1 MGQVAE
7 ILSSPDWANKSAL
20 EKAAA
25 RKDLFSLTLE
35 ENPDFKATVVAA
47 DEPTRQQLKDDWQA
61 KLSASFPTAFKT
73 KGYTFVKEEGT
84 NAYKYPKEREADVPV
99 ADYKTEQVLASITP
113 DSTQGRKL
121 LKEYYDGIKDDPE
134 KVKPF
139 RILMRS
145 RYGNINDI
153 LKTDEIDDENIT
165 KENAPSAL
173 EKGLE
178 IAKQASPMAVRAG
191 GAIVGGMMGG
201 TASSPSAG
209 VSGPVGPAIGFSAG
223 SAAGA
228 AAVEPFAQWL
238 EQRLGQRDRYNVG
251 EGLLNVG
258 LASINPVKVSP
269 GAGALMKLGTR
280 ATEGAL
286 VSGAQNIGQQTLFSD
301 KPFSLAELNTAI
313 GTGVVVGG
321 GIEGL
326 GQLSSKIKAKLIGKN
341 PTELRRSVSEMLADV
356 KLPEAD
362 KEALTAIQKK
372 ITELSPGTS
381 KAVDS
386 ASAIIA
392 AENTVPGKTAADSAE
407 VFAKSDVGLKPIPP
421 DASVKPLG
429 KRYLVMEGIG
439 EPVEQYQVNLPG
451 EERGRTLTA
460 QQLAAE
466 GYAPPA
472 SPDAAAT
479 PDAVRQKYADVFSSS
494 PEGQVPVEIRRPDGT
509 TYPAVVNGYY
519 DLPSGAAASVGR
531 KTDSGWSHGMLREGE
546 EIVSAVPS
554 AEQWPVYQTEEKAKR
569 IFAGSDG
576 FIDPV
581 LQRSLAAGA
590 SGAGGLVYGFG
601 QDPEAPVDERIKKG
615 LTYGILGAGGG
626 YSAGR
631 AFTRFAANATP
642 KTNSSALNKWYTR
655 MKAPDKPA
663 LVERLKN
670 IPNAART
677 ELSTAMATLD
687 KLPAQIAKANSLPI
701 NTPHMPLSRQFE
713 LVNGANGKAL
723 IDAEDYSR
731 GVLEKIGEGEWKDF
745 NVLLATKRTGQRLQ
759 ADAAL
764 AAEKA
769 RINAIPEAQRTPEEV
784 AALAEADNRRRVADE
799 TLESVDNALAGL
811 RAKLGDKRFSELDQ
825 LAAGE
830 FQQQADKALR
840 VLVDSGRMSEA
851 QYGQLKTSNDFYA
864 PFRVL
869 EYAEDFDGA
878 TPRLNPVD
886 TAKKYTQAI
895 TGIDSLDFHLDD
907 PAKVLAE
914 KIYSARV
921 LAEKNIKMNVLA
933 NLADEDASGTV
944 IKKLFNGETAPR
956 GMEAVNYFDK
966 GVPRQLAVAPDVAQ
980 AIKGL
985 NAPATGLV
993 SRFVNAVNKPFRFG
1007 ATAGNVAFQTVNAPA
1022 DAYRQATMSKYGIGA
1037 GKPVMD
1043 TLRYPADFIHALY
1056 SSVLSR
1062 PSTSG
1067 AAGAVAGFYGGYET
1081 GDTTEEK
1088 WRNAAAGAVV
1098 GSVAG
1103 RAGQRGI
1110 RAGVGALRNAGAGQV
1125 ADAIDPTTLY
1135 RDFYQ
1140 SGAAGSTIQDMI
1152 ESVASGRKAP
1162 SARDVAGHGVIRSL
1176 QDFGR
1181 AVEET
1186 TKMMGFKRGIR
1197 IEGIDKLPKQKAYE
1211 KLQEVASEIRNFSGS
1226 PDFAVAGNSI
1236 KDLNAAIVF
1245 LNPRI
1250 QGMVED
1256 GARLFGRDGMQAAG
1270 KAWTLLGATAGV
1282 AAVHLWGRNNAPEN
1296 KADYE
1301 QVSPDEKYRNAM
1313 IPRYDDK
1320 GQPLYFT
1327 NERGEK
1333 VRDYWRIPLR
1343 DTGQSFYQ
1351 MVNAAMDFAES
1362 KDPERVKEFAGNL
1375 AENLSPVNVQGD
1387 TIRERA
1393 ESAISSLGPVGS
1405 VPYMLATGRN
1415 PGLHRDI
1422 MSEQE
1427 TKASPENQFRADT
1440 PEVYKTAASIMP
1452 QWIADP
1458 LRSPMMLQNLTGA
1471 ATGGIISQFTP
1482 PKAATDR
1489 DATATAMQQSPLA
1502 RRFVRSTYVQGEEAP
1517 EAAKEILTQQAD
1529 NKVAD
1534 RRDGQA
1540 IYDKIMGVSPEQR
1553 MEEFSKLAPEDK
1565 GLARAEA
1572 KRRKAQAD
1580 SEHLQAIKEMG
1591 VENGARAKYLSE
1603 YLPTLS
1609 QEERVK
1615 IVNKLKESK
1624 LVSKDVI
1631 KQMRELQ
1638 SAGRN

>member
-7 ILSSPDWANKSAL
+7 ILSSPDWATKSAL

-25 RKDLFSLTLE
+25 RKDLFAITLE
-35 ENPDFKATVVAA
+35 ENPEFKSAVVGA
-47 DEPTRQQLKDDWQA
+47 DEPTRQKLKDDWQA
-61 KLSASFPTAFKT
+61 KLSESFPAAFKT
-73 KGYTFVKEEGT
+73 AGKDVRRVSKGVT
-84 NAYKYPKEREADVPV
+84 EADAEAPV
-99 ADYKTEQVLASITP
+99 YDYMVESVLDRLDPKMRGDGGDSDRLNARAKLLESLTPEQKAAVLPIYVQRHGTKEADKLGDVAALLGEDDTLLDKTIGVAAPMAARTIPTLLASPTRNPKLIAA
-113 DSTQGRKL
+113 SAALGEGIAQGAEQMLGQR
-121 LKEYYDGIKDDPE
+121 DGYSVGEGVLNAAINALNP
-134 KVKPF
+134 VKMNP
-139 RILMRS
+139 
-145 RYGNINDI
+145 
-153 LKTDEIDDENIT
+153 
-165 KENAPSAL
+165 NAGAL
-173 EKGLE
+173 
-178 IAKQASPMAVRAG
+178 VRAG
-191 GAIVGGMMGG
+191 GRALE
-201 TASSPSAG
+201 
-209 VSGPVGPAIGFSAG
+209 
-223 SAAGA
+223 GA
-228 AAVEPFAQWL
+228 AL
-238 EQRLGQRDRYNVG
+238 T
-251 EGLLNVG
+251 
-258 LASINPVKVSP
+258 
-269 GAGALMKLGTR
+269 GT
-280 ATEGAL
+280 
-286 VSGAQNIGQQTLFSD
+286 QNMIEQTLFSD
-301 KPFSLAELNTAI
+301 KPPSLEEFGLSVGI
-313 GTGVVVGG
+313 GSLLGG
-321 GIEGL
+321 GIEGV
-326 GQLSSKIKAKLIGKN
+326 GQLSSKIKARLLGKSADAIKRDLPDLIKKAEG
-341 PTELRRSVSEMLADV
+341 
-356 KLPEAD
+356 AD
-362 KEALTAIQKK
+362 KDALAEIQRRIDEPPASPEVAPPVANAEAA
-372 ITELSPGTS
+372 PAA
-381 KAVDS
+381 AV
-386 ASAIIA
+386 
-392 AENTVPGKTAADSAE
+392 KE
-407 VFAKSDVGLKPIPP
+407 VTIE
-421 DASVKPLG
+421 PLG
-429 KRYLVMEGIG
+429 KKYLVMEGIG
-439 EPVEQYQVNLPG
+439 EPVEQYQVKLPG
-451 EERGRTLTA
+451 EQRGRTMTA

-472 SPDAAAT
+472 SPDAPAA
-479 PDAVRQKYADVFSSS
+479 PDAVRQKYADVFASS

-519 DLPSGAAASVGR
+519 DLPDGAAASVGR
-531 KTDSGWSHGMLREGE
+531 KTDSGWSHGLLKPGE

-554 AEQWPVYQTEEKAKR
+554 AEQWPAFKAEQQAKR
-569 IFAGSDG
+569 IFAGSEG

-590 SGAGGLVYGFG
+590 SGAGGFAYGFG
-601 QDPEAPVDERIKKG
+601 QDPEAPADERIKNG
-615 LTYGILGAGGG
+615 LTYAILGAGGG
-626 YSAGR
+626 YAAGR
-631 AFTRFAANATP
+631 AFTRLAENATP
-642 KTNSSALNKWYTR
+642 KTSSSALNKWYGR
-655 MKAPDKPA
+655 LKKADGPA
-663 LVERLKN
+663 LSEKLKN
-670 IPNAART
+670 VPNSIRR
-677 ELSTAMATLD
+677 ELTTALAPLD
-687 KLPAQIAKANSLPI
+687 KLPAQIAKANNLPI

-731 GVLEKIGEGEWKDF
+731 GVLEKIGEGEWKNF
-745 NVLLATKRTGQRLQ
+745 NVLLAAKRTGQRLQ

-764 AAEKA
+764 AADKA
-769 RINAIPEAQRTPEEV
+769 RISAIPEAQRTPDES
-784 AALAEADNRRRVADE
+784 AIMAQADNRRRVADE
-799 TLESVDNALAGL
+799 TLDSVDNALAGL

-830 FQQQADKALR
+830 FQQQSDKALR

-851 QYGQLKTSNDFYA
+851 QYSQLKTSNDFYA

-878 TPRLNPVD
+878 APRLNPID

-895 TGIDSLDFHLDD
+895 EGIDSLDFHLDD
-907 PAKVLAE
+907 PAKVMAE

-933 NLADEDASGTV
+933 KLADEDASGTV

-956 GMEAVNYFDK
+956 GMETVNYFED

-1007 ATAGNVAFQTVNAPA
+1007 ATAGNVAFQAVNAPA
-1022 DAYRQATMSKYGIGA
+1022 DMFRQATLSKYGIGS

-1081 GDTTEEK
+1081 GETTQEK
-1088 WRNAAAGAVV
+1088 WRNAAAGAVA
-1098 GSVAG
+1098 GGVAG
-1103 RAGQRGI
+1103 RAAQRGV
-1110 RAGVGALRNAGAGQV
+1110 RAGVDALRNAGANQV
-1125 ADAIDPTTLY
+1125 ADAIDPSTLF
-1135 RDFYQ
+1135 REFYQ

-1152 ESVASGRKAP
+1152 ESVAAGRKAP

-1197 IEGIDKLPKQKAYE
+1197 IEGIDKLSKQKAYE
-1211 KLQEVASEIRNFSGS
+1211 KLNEVASEIRNFSGS

-1270 KAWTLLGATAGV
+1270 KAWTLLGSTAGV
-1282 AAVHLWGRNNAPEN
+1282 AAAYLWSRNNAPEN

-1313 IPRYDDK
+1313 IPRYDEK

-1387 TIRERA
+1387 TIGERA
-1393 ESAISSLGPVGS
+1393 ESAISSLGPVGT

-1422 MSEQE
+1422 MSDQE
-1427 TKASPENQFRADT
+1427 EKASPENQFRANT
-1440 PEVYKTAASIMP
+1440 PEVYKKIANVMP

-1482 PKAATDR
+1482 PKAAADR
-1489 DATATAMQQSPLA
+1489 DPTATAMQQSPLT

-1529 NKVAD
+1529 EKVSG
-1534 RRDGQA
+1534 RRDGQTLLDQLMA
-1540 IYDKIMGVSPEQR
+1540 
-1553 MEEFSKLAPEDK
+1553 APENERKETYRKLPKDQQT
-1565 GLARAEA
+1565 LVRAEA
-1572 KRRKAQAD
+1572 KRRKTQAD

-1603 YLPTLS
+1603 YLPTLA

-1615 IVNKLKESK
+1615 MVKSLQEAK
-1624 LVSKDVI
+1624 LVSKDVV